1 MKERDIDNTVLERLQ
16 KYQLRDNGPNGLEP
30 VDIDKLD
37 IKKIFHAHTKGGSGG
52 IAFNYV
58 HVGNGRVYCV
68 VWATADSRP
77 KGNTYKW
84 SVGGKVD
91 YVPNIP
97 NMKADLKDHLRTVKG
112 SCFEEEKLL
121 NNNDKRDDS
130 YSGGGS
136 AAARSRS
143 KDNGSKN

>member
-68 VWATADSRP
+68 VWATAEKRAN
-77 KGNTYKW
+77 GNMYRW
-84 SVGGKVD
+84 RVGGKVG
-91 YVPNIP
+91 YVPYIP
-97 NMKADLKDHLRTVKG
+97 NMIADLEDHLRKVKG
-112 SCFEEEKLL
+112 SCFEEEML
-121 NNNDKRDDS
+121 NSNNDIRDDS
-130 YSGGGS
+130 NSGGGS
-136 AAARSRS
+136 ASAISRLKENCS
-143 KDNGSKN
+143 KS